1 MTIDIFDQ
9 ENKKVG
15 NIDLPDNIFKVK
27 WNPRLVHQV
36 LRVQLANARESLAHT
51 KTRAEVR
58 GGGRKPWRQK
68 HTGRSRQG
76 SSRSPLWVG
85 GGITFGPRKDRKFE
99 QKINKKMKLKALF
112 STLSKKIADD
122 ELKVIKTLEIKNHK
136 TKEIASILKNFFGK
150 KLPSILIVAA
160 SKRDRN
166 IFLAGRNLPKV
177 KVVRS
182 NSLNLYDCL
191 AYKYVFFEKES
202 ISDFINQYS
211 KNY

>member
-1 MTIDIFDQ
+1 MTIDVFDQ

-36 LRVQLANARESLAHT
+36 LRVQLANARKPLAHT

-136 TKEIASILKNFFGK
+136 TKEIASMLKNFFGK

-177 KVVRS
+177 KVIRS

-211 KNY
+211 KN